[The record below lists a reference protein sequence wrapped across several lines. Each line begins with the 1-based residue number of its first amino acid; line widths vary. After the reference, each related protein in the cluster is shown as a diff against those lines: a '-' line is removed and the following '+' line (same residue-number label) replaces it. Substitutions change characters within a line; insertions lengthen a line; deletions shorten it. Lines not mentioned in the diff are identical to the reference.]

1 MKQIKEILHVIKD
14 IIFSMSHLFFIYFF
28 FFLQNINF
36 RLFRSN
42 SYIVFYAINVVN
54 LWNISFNT

>member
-1 MKQIKEILHVIKD
+1 MKQIKEILYVIKD
-14 IIFSMSHLFFIYFF
+14 IIFLMFHLFFI

-42 SYIVFYAINVVN
+42 SYIVFYAMNVVN
-54 LWNISFNT
+54 LWNISFNM

>member
-1 MKQIKEILHVIKD
+1 MKQIKEILYVIKD
-14 IIFSMSHLFFIYFF
+14 IIFLMFHLLFI

-42 SYIVFYAINVVN
+42 SYIVFYAMNVVN
-54 LWNISFNT
+54 LWNISFNM